1 MLHFLK
7 RIDWLV
13 GIVVVIAGVSFL
25 SSLFVLF
32 LPWFGLPN
40 EIQNR
45 AAVSQAL
52 SVALA
57 LVVGMIAIII
67 TAGVESSEYRAREK
81 LKSDIASL
89 IAALQSIYLKTA
101 NFLASSEL
109 RIERPNF
116 KSELKTIGEFVC
128 STSGFAFF
136 CWAAEKSKQAG
147 KGRPE
152 FWRLFFYDLSWLQ
165 MRSGS
170 ELIQF
175 VQAARPGSGSGN
187 DPLHLLFLL
196 TKKDLRAI
204 LKYLDKFE
212 DSLTTSQTI
221 IDENPIVAA
230 MWSPSQK
237 TDSAPLPLP
246 SAERIEA
253 ALAAARARGG
263 NFETEFKEILA
274 RARTGDRD
282 EINLFNYV
290 ADYLL
295 TNT

>member
-1 MLHFLK
+1 
-7 RIDWLV
+7 
-13 GIVVVIAGVSFL
+13 
-25 SSLFVLF
+25 
-32 LPWFGLPN
+32 
-40 EIQNR
+40 
-45 AAVSQAL
+45 
-52 SVALA
+52 
-57 LVVGMIAIII
+57 
-67 TAGVESSEYRAREK
+67 
-81 LKSDIASL
+81 
-89 IAALQSIYLKTA
+89 
-101 NFLASSEL
+101 
-109 RIERPNF
+109 
-116 KSELKTIGEFVC
+116 
-128 STSGFAFF
+128 
-136 CWAAEKSKQAG
+136 
-147 KGRPE
+147 
-152 FWRLFFYDLSWLQ
+152 
-165 MRSGS
+165 
-170 ELIQF
+170 LIQF